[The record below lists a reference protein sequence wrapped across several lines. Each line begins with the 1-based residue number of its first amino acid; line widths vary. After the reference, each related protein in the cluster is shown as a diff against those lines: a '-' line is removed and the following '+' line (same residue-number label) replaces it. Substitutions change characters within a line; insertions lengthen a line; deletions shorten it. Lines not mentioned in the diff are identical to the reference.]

1 MPRRAGP
8 GLDRS
13 TVVQAAAELVDSI
26 GVDQLTLAQLAEHL
40 GIRTPSLYNHIAG
53 QSGLRRELTL
63 WCVKEL
69 LGRLHRATVGKAGD
83 EALVALA
90 HMYRAYAREHPGR
103 YTCTQL
109 PAGPTDSELQEAQ
122 QEVVEVAL
130 AVMRPYGLTGEDAV
144 HAVRV
149 LRSAMHGFVS
159 LELMGGFG
167 LPLNLD
173 ESFRRLIQMFIDG
186 LRHWPRHVP
195 S

>member
-1 MPRRAGP
+1 MPRRTGP

-13 TVVQAAAELVDSI
+13 VVVQAAVELVDSI

-40 GIRTPSLYNHIAG
+40 GIRTPSLYNHVAG
-53 QSGLRRELTL
+53 QAGLRRELTL

-90 HMYRAYAREHPGR
+90 HTYRAYAREHPGR
-103 YTCTQL
+103 YSCTQL
-109 PAGPTDSELQEAQ
+109 PAGPGDSELREAQ
-122 QEVVEVAL
+122 REVVEVAL
-130 AVMRPYGLTGEDAV
+130 AVIRPYGLAGDDAV

-149 LRSAMHGFVS
+149 LRSGMHGFIS

-167 LPLNLD
+167 LLLDLD

-186 LRHWPRHVP
+186 LRHWTRPVP

>member
-1 MPRRAGP
+1 
-8 GLDRS
+8 
-13 TVVQAAAELVDSI
+13 
-26 GVDQLTLAQLAEHL
+26 
-40 GIRTPSLYNHIAG
+40 
-53 QSGLRRELTL
+53 
-63 WCVKEL
+63 
-69 LGRLHRATVGKAGD
+69 
-83 EALVALA
+83 
-90 HMYRAYAREHPGR
+90 
-103 YTCTQL
+103 
-109 PAGPTDSELQEAQ
+109 
-122 QEVVEVAL
+122 
-130 AVMRPYGLTGEDAV
+130 MRPYGLTGEDAV